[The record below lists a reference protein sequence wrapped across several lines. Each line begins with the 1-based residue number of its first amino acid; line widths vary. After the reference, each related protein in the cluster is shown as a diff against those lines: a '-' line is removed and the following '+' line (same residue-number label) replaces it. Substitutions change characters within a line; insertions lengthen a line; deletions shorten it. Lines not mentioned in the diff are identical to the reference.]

1 MVRLA
6 PGRAEI
12 IDSVPAGRLYVDA
25 GVVTPENGDAL
36 RERRH
41 VSFNGALSI
50 SVALDGKGRIASGPQ
65 VRAMGLPGDA
75 DYSLDDAIDDLAD
88 EAETA
93 LKKLSR
99 EEREDDHAVETALS
113 RAVKRA
119 AFRIWERR
127 PVVETT
133 VLRI

>member
-12 IDSVPAGRLYVDA
+12 IDEVPAGRLYVDA

-41 VSFNGALSI
+41 AAFNGMI
-50 SVALDGKGRIASGPQ
+50 VVSVALDGRGKIVSGPQ
-65 VRAMGLPGDA
+65 VRAIGLPADEGDA
-75 DYSLDDAIDDLAD
+75 MDDYLDDLAD
-88 EAETA
+88 EAERA
-93 LKKLSR
+93 LARVKGD
-99 EEREDDHAVETALS
+99 EREQDEAIETAMS
-113 RAVKRA
+113 RAVKKA
-119 AFRIWERR
+119 SQRIWGRR